1 MTPDETVVLARYVRA
16 LCPQQKF
23 DEYTPDAWHDVI
35 GEYSLASARSAAA
48 AVARRQPFVSPAEII
63 DEITA
68 QRSDA
73 AVDIQ
78 GPGLPAEIP
87 DADPDDVP
95 AYLAAVRQQRTRA
108 ADGQLLKRRPIAELL
123 ASVKAALPTTDAAVA
138 TVRRPGPLGI
148 DCPQC
153 KAAIGRPCKTPAV
166 DKRGP
171 REREPHAVRRT
182 AAVGGHVVD
191 RATARADEEQRR
203 DRYLRQLEQMQE
215 PAT

>member
-35 GEYSLASARSAAA
+35 GDYPLAAARAAAA

-73 AVDIQ
+73 AVDIH

-108 ADGQLLKRRPIAELL
+108 ADGQHLKRRPVAALI
-123 ASVKAALPTTDAAVA
+123 ASVKAALPSVDGSVAA
-138 TVRRPGPLGI
+138 VRRPGPLGI

-166 DKRGP
+166 GGRAP
-171 REREPHAVRRT
+171 REREPHVARRT
-182 AAVGGHVVD
+182 AATGGPVAD
-191 RATARADEEQRR
+191 RATTRADEEHRR
-203 DRYLRQLEQMQE
+203 AHYLQQLAQMQE